1 MRAQALKLAAAV
13 LMALT
18 AAPAWAQAPYPS
30 RPVRVIVPFPA
41 GGPVDVIGRPVMER
55 LRSALGQPFI
65 MDFRPGAGS
74 IIGSDFVA
82 RAEPD
87 GYTLL
92 FTASQHSINPSI
104 HAKLPYDTI
113 KDFAPVS
120 QATTGPLILVVHPSV
135 PARSVGELIALAKAS
150 PKKLNYAS
158 ASIGSGFHM
167 AAEIMKS
174 MAGIDMVHI
183 PYKGGAPATADL
195 VAGQVDLMF
204 SSSVVMPHVRAD
216 RLRLL
221 AVTTAQRSPLVPDV
235 PTIAESGL
243 PGFDVDTWYGVLAP
257 AGTPRPI
264 VELLAREIDKAVRD
278 PKLVESMRDLLTE
291 PKGGTPE
298 EFDAAIR
305 REVSK
310 WTKVAGEANVK
321 LD

>member
-1 MRAQALKLAAAV
+1 MRAPALKLAAAV
-13 LMALT
+13 VLALA
-18 AAPAWAQAPYPS
+18 AAPVWAQAPYPS

-41 GGPVDVIGRPVMER
+41 GGPVDVIGRPIMER

-135 PARSVGELIALAKAS
+135 QARSVGELIALAKAS
-150 PKKLNYAS
+150 PRKLNYAS

-174 MAGIDMVHI
+174 MAGIDIVHI

-264 VELLAREIDKAVRD
+264 VEMLAREIDKAVRD

>member
-1 MRAQALKLAAAV
+1 MMSRLLAIVALAALPCPAV
-13 LMALT
+13 V
-18 AAPAWAQAPYPS
+18 AQAPYPS
-30 RPVRVIVPFPA
+30 AKFVRVVVPFPA
-41 GGPVDVIGRPVMER
+41 GGPVDVIGRPVMEK
-55 LRSALGQPFI
+55 LGAALGQTFV

-74 IIGSDFVA
+74 IIGSEFVA

-92 FTASQHSINPSI
+92 FTASQHSVNPSVYS
-104 HAKLPYDTI
+104 KLPYDTL

-120 QATTGPLILVVHPSV
+120 QVAVGPLILVVHPKV
-135 PARSVGELIALAKAS
+135 EAKNVQELIGLAKAT

-158 ASIGSGFHM
+158 ASAGSAFHM

-204 SSSVVMPHVRAD
+204 ASSFAMPYVRSG

-221 AVTTAQRSPLVPDV
+221 AVTTAERSAIMPEV
-235 PTIAESGL
+235 PTVAESGL

-257 AGTPRPI
+257 VGTPRPTI
-264 VELLAREIDKAVRD
+264 ELLAREIDRALRD
-278 PKLVESMRDLLTE
+278 PKIVAGLRDLLLE
-291 PKGGTPE
+291 PKGGTPDQ
-298 EFDAAIR
+298 FASAIA
-305 REVSK
+305 REVPR
-310 WTKVAGEANVK
+310 WIKVAKEAGVK

>member
-1 MRAQALKLAAAV
+1 
-13 LMALT
+13 
-18 AAPAWAQAPYPS
+18 
-30 RPVRVIVPFPA
+30 
-41 GGPVDVIGRPVMER
+41 MER

-92 FTASQHSINPSI
+92 FTASQHSVNPSI

-235 PTIAESGL
+235 PTIAKLGL

-305 REVSK
+305 RKVSK

>member
-1 MRAQALKLAAAV
+1 M
-13 LMALT
+13 
-18 AAPAWAQAPYPS
+18 
-30 RPVRVIVPFPA
+30 
-41 GGPVDVIGRPVMER
+41 
-55 LRSALGQPFI
+55 
-65 MDFRPGAGS
+65 
-74 IIGSDFVA
+74 
-82 RAEPD
+82 
-87 GYTLL
+87 
-92 FTASQHSINPSI
+92 
-104 HAKLPYDTI
+104 
-113 KDFAPVS
+113 
-120 QATTGPLILVVHPSV
+120 

-174 MAGIDMVHI
+174 MAEIDMVHI

>member
-1 MRAQALKLAAAV
+1 MMKRLL
-13 LMALT
+13 ALT
-18 AAPAWAQAPYPS
+18 ALGCAAVTAAAQAPYPS
-30 RPVRVIVPFPA
+30 AKFVRVVVPFPA
-41 GGPVDVIGRPVMER
+41 GGPVDVIGRPVMEK
-55 LRSALGQPFI
+55 LGAALGQSFV

-74 IIGSDFVA
+74 IIGSEFVA

-92 FTASQHSINPSI
+92 FTASQHSVNPSVYS
-104 HAKLPYDTI
+104 KLPYDTL

-120 QATTGPLILVVHPSV
+120 QVAVGPLILVVHPNV
-135 PARSVGELIALAKAS
+135 AANNVRELIALAKAT

-158 ASIGSGFHM
+158 ASAGSAFHM

-204 SSSVVMPHVRAD
+204 ASSFAMPYVRSG

-221 AVTTAQRSPLVPDV
+221 AVTTGERSRIMPDV
-235 PTIAESGL
+235 PTVSESGL
-243 PGFDVDTWYGVLAP
+243 AGFDVDTWYGVLAP
-257 AGTPRPI
+257 AKTPRPV
-264 VELLAREIDKAVRD
+264 VELLAREIDQAVRD
-278 PKLVESMRDLLTE
+278 PKIVEGLRELLLE
-291 PKGGTPE
+291 PRGGTPE
-298 EFDAAIR
+298 QFSSAIG
-305 REVSK
+305 REVPR
-310 WTKVAGEANVK
+310 WIKVAKEAGVK

>member
-1 MRAQALKLAAAV
+1 MRAPALKLAAAV
-13 LMALT
+13 VLALA
-18 AAPAWAQAPYPS
+18 AAPVWAQAPYPS

-41 GGPVDVIGRPVMER
+41 GGPVDVIGRPIMER

-104 HAKLPYDTI
+104 HTKLPYDTI

-135 PARSVGELIALAKAS
+135 QARSVGELIALAKAS
-150 PKKLNYAS
+150 PRKLNYAS

-174 MAGIDMVHI
+174 MAGIDIVHI

-235 PTIAESGL
+235 PTIAELGL

-264 VELLAREIDKAVRD
+264 VEMLAREIDKAVRD